1 MKCDRRGKG
10 IETRSDN
17 ELIQKQVDQALFIT
31 GGTIEASSLNGSV
44 KINPPPVLYTRPNTR
59 TCSRCD
65 KEFHPGD
72 EVFIVRMD
80 LKKSADDGHKIEVFE
95 QALCNICASQIV
107 YVMGRNSYSR

>member
-44 KINPPPVLYTRPNTR
+44 KINPPPVLYAHPNKR
-59 TCSRCD
+59 TCSHCD
-65 KEFHPGD
+65 REFHPGD

-80 LKKSADDGHKIEVFE
+80 MKKSADDGHKIKVFE
-95 QALCNICASQIV
+95 QALCKICASKV
-107 YVMGRNSYSR
+107 AYEMGRNSYSR